1 MRLTALELT
10 NFKNVRY
17 GRLAL
22 SAGASGKRAE
32 GADIIGIYG
41 QNGSGKTSV
50 IAALF
55 ILKALFQGDPLPED
69 MVEDCIALESETFSI
84 ACEGLFHVPTGEEV
98 PWRYEVRVGRGEK
111 GRCIVLAEKVT
122 CKRCWA
128 PHPSMATVFDYR
140 RIADGT
146 FEVTPKTFWG
156 SLDSLRKSLATDFA
170 VAQALSVE
178 KSCSLF
184 FSSALRDT
192 IKVAT
197 GRYAEDE
204 NVEEVID
211 GDARANTLFT
221 KKGQELFRSYAF
233 YIFLMQSELWVF
245 AIKNMVVLPPSNQ
258 VYSIIDI
265 LPIFS
270 HEGDTGFCADACIKV
285 DLAQVNIV
293 SFETRASLSRT
304 IDTIDQVLGA
314 LVPGLSVSIR
324 SLGTTLLENGDEGDR
339 IEIVA
344 TRGDTTVP
352 LRCESEGIK
361 RLVSVLNLLVDVYA
375 NADACVA
382 IDELDAGLFEY
393 LLGEILQVLEE
404 HGRGQLIFTAHNLRP
419 LETIS
424 KNSIVF
430 TTTNPDNRYIP
441 FKGHKATNNLRD
453 QYLRAVYL
461 GGQDEEVYAP
471 TSKFAIDNAFYE
483 AGVTYEEAR

>member
-22 SAGASGKRAE
+22 SAGASGKKAE

-55 ILKALFQGDPLPED
+55 ILKTLFQGDPLSED
-69 MVEDCIALESETFSI
+69 MIEDCIAKGAETFSI
-84 ACEGLFHVPTGEEV
+84 ACDGLFEASTGEVV
-98 PWRYEVRVGRGEK
+98 PWRYEVSVGRGER
-111 GRCIVLAEKVT
+111 GHCVVLAEKVA
-122 CKRCWA
+122 CKRYRA
-128 PHPSMATVFDYR
+128 LRPSMATFFDYR
-140 RIADGT
+140 RDANGS
-146 FEVTPKTFWG
+146 FEVAPKALWG
-156 SLDSLRKSLATDFA
+156 SLDSFHRSLATDFA

-178 KSCSLF
+178 KGCSLF
-184 FSSALRDT
+184 FGSTLRNA
-192 IKVAT
+192 IGAAV
-197 GRYAEDE
+197 GRYIDDE
-204 NVEEVID
+204 SGDKVSEGGPRD
-211 GDARANTLFT
+211 GASLT
-221 KKGQELFRSYAF
+221 KKGWELFHSYASYVF
-233 YIFLMQSELWVF
+233 TMQSRLWMF

-258 VYSIIDI
+258 IFSIIDR

-270 HEGDTGFCADACIKV
+270 HEGDAGFCADACINV
-285 DLAQVNIV
+285 DLTQVSTV
-293 SFETRASLSRT
+293 DLEMRASLSRT
-304 IDTIDQVLGA
+304 IDTIDCVLGA

-324 SLGTTLLENGDEGDR
+324 SLGTMLLENGDEGDR

-375 NADACVA
+375 NPDACVA
-382 IDELDAGLFEY
+382 IDELDAGIFEY

-404 HGRGQLIFTAHNLRP
+404 HGKGQLIFTAHNLRP

-441 FKGHKATNNLRD
+441 FKGHKTTNNLRD

-483 AGVTYEEAR
+483 AGITYEEAR

>member
-17 GRLAL
+17 GRIAL
-22 SAGASGKRAE
+22 SAGTSGNRAE

-55 ILKALFQGDPLPED
+55 ILKTLFQGDSLSED
-69 MVEDCIALESETFSI
+69 MVEDCIAAGSETFSI
-84 ACEGLFHVPTGEEV
+84 ACEGLFEAPAGEKV
-98 PWRYEVRVGRGEK
+98 PWRYEVSVGRGEK
-111 GRCIVLAEKVT
+111 GYCVVLAEKVA
-122 CKRCWA
+122 CKRYLT
-128 PHPSMATVFDYR
+128 SRSNMATFFDYR
-140 RIADGT
+140 RDMNGSFEIA
-146 FEVTPKTFWG
+146 PKTFWS
-156 SLDSLRKSLATDFA
+156 SLDSFHKSLATDFA
-170 VAQALSVE
+170 VAQALAVE
-178 KSCSLF
+178 KGCSLF
-184 FSSALRDT
+184 FGSALRGAIRAAVDRYTGDEDT
-192 IKVAT
+192 
-197 GRYAEDE
+197 G
-204 NVEEVID
+204 EVND
-211 GDARANTLFT
+211 DNAKAGFAFT
-221 KKGQELFRSYAF
+221 KKGLELLDSYALYVF
-233 YIFLMQSELWVF
+233 AMQSQLWLF

-258 VYSIIDI
+258 VYSIIDR

-270 HEGDTGFCADACIKV
+270 HEGDAGFCADACINV
-285 DLAQVNIV
+285 DLTQVSTV
-293 SFETRASLSRT
+293 DLKMRESLGRT
-304 IDTIDQVLGA
+304 IDTIDCVLGA
-314 LVPGLSVSIR
+314 LVPGLSVSVR
-324 SLGTTLLENGDEGDR
+324 SLGTMLLENGDEGDR

-375 NADACVA
+375 NPDACVA
-382 IDELDAGLFEY
+382 IDELDAGIFEY

-404 HGRGQLIFTAHNLRP
+404 HGKGQLIFTAHNLRP

-441 FKGHKATNNLRD
+441 FKGHKTTNNLRD

-483 AGVTYEEAR
+483 AGITYEEAR